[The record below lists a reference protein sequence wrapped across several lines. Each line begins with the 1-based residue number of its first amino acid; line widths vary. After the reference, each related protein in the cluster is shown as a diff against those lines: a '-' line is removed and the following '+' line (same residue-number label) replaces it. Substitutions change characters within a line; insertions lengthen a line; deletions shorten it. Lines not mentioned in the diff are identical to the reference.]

1 MTVSMASRESGRA
14 TTSGLSQRGRIAALV
29 AICLAEL
36 LVVLD
41 NTLVNVALPSMAVQL
56 QADMSGLQWIVDAFT
71 LAFSGLLLA
80 MGHLGDR
87 FGRRRFMVI
96 GLAGVAVMSAAG
108 ALSSGLGQVI
118 AARAGMG
125 VFAAVVFPAT
135 LALLI
140 NIFTEPRQ
148 RAAAVAA
155 WTAMAGMA
163 VAIGPTIGGWL
174 LEYFSW
180 HSVFWINVP
189 VALIAI
195 AAVLITVPES
205 RADHVARLD
214 RIGIVLSL
222 VGVTALVWS
231 IIEAPKHGWLSAQ
244 SLAGYLLSIITLAVF
259 VGWELRV
266 ASPVLN
272 MRLFRNRRFAL
283 PSLAITVSYF
293 AAFGFLFLIT
303 QYFQGVKELTPL
315 EFGIHSLPFAV
326 AVGFGAPI
334 ATMMAQRFGTTA
346 MVVSGLLILAVAMY
360 IAGRTTVDTEYVG
373 PVVVSMILMG
383 LGFAVVQ
390 GPATESIM
398 GSVPLDEAGAGSAV
412 NDTTREVGGA
422 LGVAV
427 LGSIMT
433 SIYAAHVSG
442 RIAGIPAQ
450 IMNPQQKELA
460 GNTPISVLEIVK
472 APVNPLLAPA
482 KADLIHAMKVAAL
495 EGSQA
500 ASYVAVGTLVVAAIV
515 VALALPWRAERL
527 PSVLLGWREN
537 DTAAADPA
545 AVSSDQVGAVADS
558 ISRS

>member
-1 MTVSMASRESGRA
+1 MTVSMASRVSGTA
-14 TTSGLSQRGRIAALV
+14 GLSRRARIAALV

-87 FGRRRFMVI
+87 FGRRRFMII
-96 GLAGVAVMSAAG
+96 GLIGVAVMSAAG

-140 NIFTEPRQ
+140 NIFTDARE
-148 RAAAVAA
+148 RAAAVAS
-155 WTAMAGMA
+155 WTAMAGIA
-163 VAIGPTIGGWL
+163 VALGPTIGGWL
-174 LEYFSW
+174 LKYFSW

-195 AAVLITVPES
+195 AAVIGTVPES
-205 RADHVARLD
+205 RAAHVDRLD

-231 IIEAPKHGWLSAQ
+231 IIEAPKHGWLSTQ
-244 SLAGYLLSIITLAVF
+244 SVVGYLLSVLALAVF
-259 VGWELRV
+259 VGWELR
-266 ASPVLN
+266 AAAPVLN

-315 EFGIHSLPFAV
+315 EFGIHSLPFAI

-334 ATMMAQRFGTTA
+334 ATMLAQRFGTTA
-346 MVVSGLLILAVAMY
+346 LVVSGLLILAVAMY
-360 IAGRTTVDTEYVG
+360 IAGQTRVETAYVG

-398 GSVPLDEAGAGSAV
+398 GSVPLAEAGAGSAV

-422 LGVAV
+422 LGVAL

-433 SIYAAHVSG
+433 SVYSHRVG
-442 RIAGIPAQ
+442 DKIAGIPNQ
-450 IMNPQQKELA
+450 IMNPQQKDLA
-460 GNTPISVLEIVK
+460 SNTPISVLEIIK
-472 APVNPLLAPA
+472 TPVNPLLSQA
-482 KADLIHAMKVAAL
+482 KLDLIHAMKVAAL
-495 EGSQA
+495 DGAQA
-500 ASYVAVGTLVVAAIV
+500 ASYVAVGTLVVAALI
-515 VALALPWRAERL
+515 VALALPWKPERG
-527 PSVLLGWREN
+527 PSVLLGWREKEP
-537 DTAAADPA
+537 TATDSETDPA
-545 AVSSDQVGAVADS
+545 PRA
-558 ISRS
+558 

>member
-1 MTVSMASRESGRA
+1 MASRGTAAGELSRRA
-14 TTSGLSQRGRIAALV
+14 RIAALV

-87 FGRRRFMVI
+87 YGRRKFMII
-96 GLAGVAVMSAAG
+96 GLTGVAAMSAAG

-140 NIFTEPRQ
+140 NIFTNPRE
-148 RAAAVAA
+148 RAAAIAA
-155 WTAMAGMA
+155 WTAMAGIA
-163 VAIGPTIGGWL
+163 VAIGPTVGGWL
-174 LEYFSW
+174 LQYFSW

-189 VALIAI
+189 VALVAI

-205 RADHVARLD
+205 RAAHVDKLD

-222 VGVTALVWS
+222 AGVTALVWS

-244 SLAGYLLSIITLAVF
+244 SLAGYLLSIIALAVF

-266 ASPVLN
+266 ATPVLN

-315 EFGIHSLPFAV
+315 EFGIHSLPFAI

-334 ATMMAQRFGTTA
+334 ATMLAQRFGTTA
-346 MVVSGLLILAVAMY
+346 MVVGGLLILAAAMY
-360 IAGRTTVDTEYVG
+360 LAGRTTVDTAYVG

-398 GSVPLDEAGAGSAV
+398 GSVPLEEAGAGSAV

-422 LGVAV
+422 LGVAL

-433 SIYAAHVSG
+433 SVYTHNVGGKIAA
-442 RIAGIPAQ
+442 IPGQ
-450 IMNPQQKELA
+450 IMTPQQKELA
-460 GNTPISVLEIVK
+460 SNTPISVLEIVK
-472 APVNPLLAPA
+472 APVNPLLAQA
-482 KADLIHAMKVAAL
+482 KMDLVHAMKVAAL
-495 EGSQA
+495 DGATA
-500 ASYVAVGTLVVAAIV
+500 ASYVAVGTLVVAALIV
-515 VALALPWRAERL
+515 AVALPWKPERG
-527 PSVLLGWREN
+527 PSVLLGWRET
-537 DTAAADPA
+537 DTPA
-545 AVSSDQVGAVADS
+545 EESVDQ
-558 ISRS
+558 RS

>member
-1 MTVSMASRESGRA
+1 MASRGTAAGELGRRA
-14 TTSGLSQRGRIAALV
+14 RIAALV

-87 FGRRRFMVI
+87 YGRRKFMII
-96 GLAGVAVMSAAG
+96 GLTGVAAMSAAG

-140 NIFTEPRQ
+140 NIFTNPRE
-148 RAAAVAA
+148 RAAAIAA
-155 WTAMAGMA
+155 WTAMAGIA
-163 VAIGPTIGGWL
+163 VAIGPTVGGWL
-174 LEYFSW
+174 LQYFSW

-189 VALIAI
+189 VALVAI

-205 RADHVARLD
+205 RAAHVDKLD
-214 RIGIVLSL
+214 RVGIVLSL
-222 VGVTALVWS
+222 AGVTALVWS

-244 SLAGYLLSIITLAVF
+244 SLAGYLLSIIALAVF

-266 ASPVLN
+266 ATPVLN

-315 EFGIHSLPFAV
+315 EFGIHSLPFAI

-334 ATMMAQRFGTTA
+334 ATMLAQRFGTTA
-346 MVVSGLLILAVAMY
+346 MVVGGLLILAAAMY
-360 IAGRTTVDTEYVG
+360 LAGRTTVDTAYVG

-398 GSVPLDEAGAGSAV
+398 GSVPLEEAGAGSAV

-422 LGVAV
+422 LGVAL

-433 SIYAAHVSG
+433 SVYTHNVGGKIAA
-442 RIAGIPAQ
+442 IPGQ
-450 IMNPQQKELA
+450 IMTPQQKELA
-460 GNTPISVLEIVK
+460 SNTPISVLEIVK
-472 APVNPLLAPA
+472 APVNPLLAQA
-482 KADLIHAMKVAAL
+482 KMDLVHAMKVAAL
-495 EGSQA
+495 DGATA
-500 ASYVAVGTLVVAAIV
+500 ASYVAVGTLVVAALIV
-515 VALALPWRAERL
+515 AVALPWKPERG
-527 PSVLLGWREN
+527 PSVLLGWRE
-537 DTAAADPA
+537 TEPAAAESA
-545 AVSSDQVGAVADS
+545 EQQS
-558 ISRS
+558 

>member
-1 MTVSMASRESGRA
+1 MTVSTASLESGPA
-14 TTSGLSQRGRIAALV
+14 AAGLSQRAKWAALI

-56 QADMSGLQWIVDAFT
+56 RADMSGLQWIVDAFT

-87 FGRRRFMVI
+87 YGRRLFMII
-96 GLAGVAVMSAAG
+96 GLSGVAVMSAAG

-140 NIFTEPRQ
+140 NIFTGARE
-148 RAAAVAA
+148 RAAAIAL
-155 WTAMAGMA
+155 WTAMAGIA
-163 VAIGPTIGGWL
+163 IAIGPTVGGWL
-174 LEYFSW
+174 LEYYSW

-189 VALIAI
+189 VALAAI
-195 AAVLITVPES
+195 VAVLVTVPES
-205 RADHVARLD
+205 RAPHVDRLD
-214 RIGIVLSL
+214 RIGILLSL
-222 VGVTALVWS
+222 AGVTALVWS
-231 IIEAPKHGWLSAQ
+231 IIEAPKHGWLATE
-244 SLAGYLLSIITLAVF
+244 SLAGYLLSAALLTAF
-259 VGWELRV
+259 VAWELRV
-266 ASPVLN
+266 PAPVLN

-303 QYFQGVKELTPL
+303 QYFQGVKELSPL

-334 ATMMAQRFGTTA
+334 ATLLAQRLGTTA
-346 MVVSGLLILAVAMY
+346 MVVSGLLTLAVAMY
-360 IAGRTTVDTEYVG
+360 IAGRTTVETPYLG

-383 LGFAVVQ
+383 LGFAIVQ

-398 GSVPLDEAGAGSAV
+398 GAVPLAEAGAGSAV

-427 LGSIMT
+427 LGSVMT
-433 SIYAAHVSG
+433 SVYANHIG
-442 RIAGIPAQ
+442 NRIAGIPGQ

-460 GNTPISVLEIVK
+460 SNTPISVLEIVK
-472 APVNPLLAPA
+472 APVNPMFAPA
-482 KADLIHAMKVAAL
+482 KADLIHAMKVAAMQ
-495 EGSQA
+495 GSET
-500 ASYVAVGTLVVAAIV
+500 ASYIAVGTLVGCAVI
-515 VALALPWRAERL
+515 VALALPWRPERGR
-527 PSVLLGWREN
+527 SVLLGWRES
-537 DTAAADPA
+537 DSGTAE
-545 AVSSDQVGAVADS
+545 SDH
-558 ISRS
+558 

>member
-1 MTVSMASRESGRA
+1 MTVSTASLESGPAAAGLPQRA
-14 TTSGLSQRGRIAALV
+14 KWAALI

-56 QADMSGLQWIVDAFT
+56 KADMSGLQWIVDAFT

-87 FGRRRFMVI
+87 YGRRLFMII
-96 GLAGVAVMSAAG
+96 GLSGVAVMSAAG

-135 LALLI
+135 LALLT
-140 NIFTEPRQ
+140 NIFTGARE
-148 RAAAVAA
+148 RAAAIAL
-155 WTAMAGMA
+155 WTAMAGIA
-163 VAIGPTIGGWL
+163 IAIGPTVGGWL
-174 LEYFSW
+174 LEYYSW

-189 VALIAI
+189 VALVAI
-195 AAVLITVPES
+195 IAVLVTVPES
-205 RADHVARLD
+205 RAPHVDRLD
-214 RIGIVLSL
+214 RIGILLSL
-222 VGVTALVWS
+222 AGVTALVWS
-231 IIEAPKHGWLSAQ
+231 IIEAPKHGWLATE
-244 SLAGYLLSIITLAVF
+244 SLAGYLLSAALLAAF
-259 VGWELRV
+259 VAWELRV
-266 ASPVLN
+266 PAPVLN

-303 QYFQGVKELTPL
+303 QYFQGVKELSPL

-334 ATMMAQRFGTTA
+334 ATLLAQRLGTTA
-346 MVVSGLLILAVAMY
+346 MVVSGLLTLAVAMY
-360 IAGRTTVDTEYVG
+360 IAGRTTVETPYLG

-383 LGFAVVQ
+383 LGFAIVQ

-398 GSVPLDEAGAGSAV
+398 GAVPLAEAGAGSAV

-427 LGSIMT
+427 LGSVMT
-433 SIYAAHVSG
+433 SVYANHIG
-442 RIAGIPAQ
+442 NRIAGIPGQ

-460 GNTPISVLEIVK
+460 SNTPISVLEIVK
-472 APVNPLLAPA
+472 APVNPMFAPA
-482 KADLIHAMKVAAL
+482 KADLIHAMKVAAMQ
-495 EGSQA
+495 GSET
-500 ASYVAVGTLVVAAIV
+500 ASYIAVGTLVGCAVI
-515 VALALPWRAERL
+515 VALALPWRPERGR
-527 PSVLLGWREN
+527 SVLLGWREG
-537 DTAAADPA
+537 DSGTAE
-545 AVSSDQVGAVADS
+545 SDH
-558 ISRS
+558 

>member
-1 MTVSMASRESGRA
+1 MTVSTASPESGRTA
-14 TTSGLSQRGRIAALV
+14 AGLPQRAKVAALI

-87 FGRRRFMVI
+87 YGRRLFMII
-96 GLAGVAVMSAAG
+96 GLSGVAVMSAAG

-135 LALLI
+135 LALLT
-140 NIFTEPRQ
+140 NIFTAARE
-148 RAAAVAA
+148 RAAAIAL
-155 WTAMAGMA
+155 WTAMAGIA
-163 VAIGPTIGGWL
+163 VAIGPTVGGWL

-189 VALIAI
+189 VALVGI
-195 AAVLITVPES
+195 AAVLATVPES
-205 RADHVARLD
+205 RADHVDRLD
-214 RIGIVLSL
+214 RIGILLSL
-222 VGVTALVWS
+222 AGITALVWS
-231 IIEAPKHGWLSAQ
+231 IIEAPKHGWFVTE
-244 SLAGYLLSIITLAVF
+244 SLAGYLVSIALLSAF
-259 VGWELRV
+259 VAWELRV
-266 ASPVLN
+266 PAPVLN
-272 MRLFRNRRFAL
+272 MRLFRDRRFAL

-293 AAFGFLFLIT
+293 SAFGFLFLIT
-303 QYFQGVKELTPL
+303 QYFQGVKELSPL

-334 ATMMAQRFGTTA
+334 ATMLAQRVGTTA
-346 MVVSGLLILAVAMY
+346 MLVSGLLILALAMY
-360 IAGRTTVDTEYVG
+360 MAGRTTVDTPYLG

-398 GSVPLDEAGAGSAV
+398 GAVPLEEAGAGSAV

-422 LGVAV
+422 LGVAL

-433 SIYAAHVSG
+433 SVYAGKIGG
-442 RIAGIPAQ
+442 RIDAIPAQ
-450 IMNPQQKELA
+450 IMNAQQKELA
-460 GNTPISVLEIVK
+460 GNTPISIIGIVK
-472 APVNPLLAPA
+472 APVNPLLAQA
-482 KADLIHAMKVAAL
+482 KADLIHAMKVAAMQGA
-495 EGSQA
+495 EA
-500 ASYVAVGTLVVAAIV
+500 ASYVAVGTLVVCAVIVAAT
-515 VALALPWRAERL
+515 LPWRPERGRSIL
-527 PSVLLGWREN
+527 MGWRE
-537 DTAAADPA
+537 
-545 AVSSDQVGAVADS
+545 SDED
-558 ISRS
+558 

>member
-1 MTVSMASRESGRA
+1 MTVSTASLESGPA
-14 TTSGLSQRGRIAALV
+14 AAGLSQRAKWAALI

-87 FGRRRFMVI
+87 YGRRLFMII
-96 GLAGVAVMSAAG
+96 GLSGVAVMSAAG

-135 LALLI
+135 LALLT
-140 NIFTEPRQ
+140 NIFTGARE
-148 RAAAVAA
+148 RAAAIAL
-155 WTAMAGMA
+155 WTAMAGIA
-163 VAIGPTIGGWL
+163 IAIGPTVGGWL
-174 LEYFSW
+174 LEYYSW

-189 VALIAI
+189 VALVAI
-195 AAVLITVPES
+195 VAVLVTVPES
-205 RADHVARLD
+205 RAPHVDRLD
-214 RIGIVLSL
+214 RIGILLSL
-222 VGVTALVWS
+222 AGVTALVWS
-231 IIEAPKHGWLSAQ
+231 IIEAPKHGWLATE
-244 SLAGYLLSIITLAVF
+244 SLAGYLLSAALLAAF
-259 VGWELRV
+259 VAWELRV
-266 ASPVLN
+266 PAPVLN

-303 QYFQGVKELTPL
+303 QYFQGVKELSPL

-334 ATMMAQRFGTTA
+334 ATLLAQRLGTTA
-346 MVVSGLLILAVAMY
+346 MVVSGLLTLAVAMY
-360 IAGRTTVDTEYVG
+360 IAGRTTVETPYLG

-383 LGFAVVQ
+383 LGFAIVQ

-398 GSVPLDEAGAGSAV
+398 GAVPLAEAGAGSAV

-427 LGSIMT
+427 LGSVMT
-433 SIYAAHVSG
+433 SVYANHIG
-442 RIAGIPAQ
+442 NRIAGIPGQ

-460 GNTPISVLEIVK
+460 SNTPISVLEIVK
-472 APVNPLLAPA
+472 APVNPMFASA
-482 KADLIHAMKVAAL
+482 KADLIHAMKVAAMQ
-495 EGSQA
+495 GSET
-500 ASYVAVGTLVVAAIV
+500 ASYIAVGTLVGCAVI
-515 VALALPWRAERL
+515 VALALPWRPERGR
-527 PSVLLGWREN
+527 SVLLGWRES
-537 DTAAADPA
+537 DSGTAE
-545 AVSSDQVGAVADS
+545 SDH
-558 ISRS
+558 

>member
-1 MTVSMASRESGRA
+1 MTVSTAIRGSGQTVA
-14 TTSGLSQRGRIAALV
+14 TLSQRGKMAALV

-56 QADMSGLQWIVDAFT
+56 EADMSGLQWIVDAFT

-87 FGRRRFMVI
+87 YGRRLFMII
-96 GLAGVAVMSAAG
+96 GLTGVAVMSAAG

-135 LALLI
+135 LALI
-140 NIFTEPRQ
+140 TNIFTKPRE
-148 RAAAVAA
+148 RAAAIAL
-155 WTAMAGMA
+155 WTAMAGIA
-163 VAIGPTIGGWL
+163 IAIGPTIGGWL
-174 LEYFSW
+174 LQYFSW

-189 VALIAI
+189 VAVVAVV
-195 AAVLITVPES
+195 AVLITVPES
-205 RADHVARLD
+205 RADHVDRLD

-222 VGVTALVWS
+222 AGVTTLVWS
-231 IIEAPKHGWLSAQ
+231 IIEAPKHGWLAAE
-244 SLAGYLLSIITLAVF
+244 SLAGYVLSVVLLSMF
-259 VGWELRV
+259 VAWELRV
-266 ASPVLN
+266 RTPVLN
-272 MRLFRNRRFAL
+272 MNLFRIRRFAL

-293 AAFGFLFLIT
+293 SAFGFLFLIT
-303 QYFQGVKELTPL
+303 QYFQGVRELSPL
-315 EFGIHSLPFAV
+315 QFGLHSLPFAV
-326 AVGFGAPI
+326 AVGFFAPL
-334 ATMMAQRFGTTA
+334 ATMAAQRLGTTA
-346 MVVSGLLILAVAMY
+346 MVVSGLLILAVAMF
-360 IAGRTTVDTEYVG
+360 IAGQVKVDTPYVG
-373 PVVVSMILMG
+373 PVVISMILMG

-433 SIYAAHVSG
+433 SVYSH
-442 RIAGIPAQ
+442 RIASRIGSIPDA
-450 IMNPQQKELA
+450 IMNAKQKDLA
-460 GNTPISVLEIVK
+460 SNTPISVIQIVK
-472 APVNPLLAPA
+472 APVNPFLASA

-495 EGSQA
+495 AGSQS
-500 ASYVAVGTLVVAAIV
+500 ASFVAVGALVVCALIV
-515 VALALPWRAERL
+515 AVALPWRPEGGK
-527 PSVLLGWREN
+527 SMLLAWREKEP
-537 DTAAADPA
+537 AAAD
-545 AVSSDQVGAVADS
+545 SED
-558 ISRS
+558 

>member
-1 MTVSMASRESGRA
+1 MTVSTASLGSGQAA
-14 TTSGLSQRGRIAALV
+14 TGLSQRAKAAALA
-29 AICLAEL
+29 AICVAEL

-87 FGRRRFMVI
+87 YGRRRFMII
-96 GLAGVAVMSAAG
+96 GLIGVAVMSAAG

-135 LALLI
+135 LALI
-140 NIFTEPRQ
+140 TNIFTARRE
-148 RAAAVAA
+148 RAAAIAL
-155 WTAMAGMA
+155 WTAMAGIA
-163 VAIGPTIGGWL
+163 VAIGPTVGGWL

-189 VALIAI
+189 VALVAI
-195 AAVLITVPES
+195 AAVLAAVPES
-205 RADHVARLD
+205 RADHVDRLD
-214 RIGIVLSL
+214 RFGIVLSL
-222 VGVTALVWS
+222 AGVTALVWS
-231 IIEAPKHGWLSAQ
+231 IIEAPKHGWLAAESI
-244 SLAGYLLSIITLAVF
+244 AGYLVSLVLLAAF
-259 VGWELRV
+259 VAWELRV
-266 ASPVLN
+266 PTPVLN

-293 AAFGFLFLIT
+293 SAFGFLFLIT
-303 QYFQGVKELTPL
+303 QYFQGVKEMSPL

-334 ATMMAQRFGTTA
+334 ATLLAQRLGTTA

-360 IAGRTTVDTEYVG
+360 IAGQAKVETPYLG
-373 PVVVSMILMG
+373 PVVIAMILMG

-398 GSVPLDEAGAGSAV
+398 GAVPLDEAGAGSAV

-427 LGSIMT
+427 LGSVMT
-433 SIYAAHVSG
+433 SIYANRIGG
-442 RIAGIPAQ
+442 RIDAIPSQ
-450 IMNPQQKELA
+450 IMTSQQKDLA
-460 GNTPISVLEIVK
+460 SNTPISVLEVVK
-472 APVNPLLAPA
+472 AAVNPIFAPA
-482 KADLIHAMKVAAL
+482 KADLVHAMKVAAMQGA
-495 EGSQA
+495 ES
-500 ASYVAVGTLVVAAIV
+500 ASYIAVGTLVVCAVIVAAT
-515 VALALPWRAERL
+515 LPWRVEKGN
-527 PSVLLGWREN
+527 SVLMGWRE
-537 DTAAADPA
+537 
-545 AVSSDQVGAVADS
+545 SDED
-558 ISRS
+558 

>member
-1 MTVSMASRESGRA
+1 MTVSTASLESGPA
-14 TTSGLSQRGRIAALV
+14 AAGLSQRAKWAALI

-87 FGRRRFMVI
+87 YGRRLFMII
-96 GLAGVAVMSAAG
+96 GLSGVAVMSAAG

-135 LALLI
+135 LALLT
-140 NIFTEPRQ
+140 NIFTGARE
-148 RAAAVAA
+148 RAAAIAL
-155 WTAMAGMA
+155 WTAMAGIA
-163 VAIGPTIGGWL
+163 IAIGPTVGGWL
-174 LEYFSW
+174 LEYYSW

-189 VALIAI
+189 VALVAI
-195 AAVLITVPES
+195 VAVLVTVPES
-205 RADHVARLD
+205 RAPHVDRLD
-214 RIGIVLSL
+214 RIGILLSL
-222 VGVTALVWS
+222 AGVTALVWS
-231 IIEAPKHGWLSAQ
+231 IIEAPKHGWLATE
-244 SLAGYLLSIITLAVF
+244 SLAGYLLSAALLAAF
-259 VGWELRV
+259 VAWELRV
-266 ASPVLN
+266 PAPVLN

-303 QYFQGVKELTPL
+303 QYFQGVKELSPL

-334 ATMMAQRFGTTA
+334 ATLLAQRLGTTA
-346 MVVSGLLILAVAMY
+346 MVVSGLLTLAVAMY
-360 IAGRTTVDTEYVG
+360 IAGRTTVETPYLG

-383 LGFAVVQ
+383 LGFAIVQ

-398 GSVPLDEAGAGSAV
+398 GAVPLAEAGAGSAV

-427 LGSIMT
+427 LGSVMT
-433 SIYAAHVSG
+433 SVYANHIG
-442 RIAGIPAQ
+442 NRIAGIPGQ

-460 GNTPISVLEIVK
+460 SNTPISVLEIVK
-472 APVNPLLAPA
+472 APVNPMFAPA
-482 KADLIHAMKVAAL
+482 KADLIHAMKVAAMQ
-495 EGSQA
+495 GSET
-500 ASYVAVGTLVVAAIV
+500 ASYIAVGTLVGCAVI
-515 VALALPWRAERL
+515 VALALPWRPERGG
-527 PSVLLGWREN
+527 SVLLGWRES
-537 DTAAADPA
+537 DSGTAE
-545 AVSSDQVGAVADS
+545 SDH
-558 ISRS
+558 

>member
-1 MTVSMASRESGRA
+1 MTVSTASLESGPA
-14 TTSGLSQRGRIAALV
+14 AAGLSQRAKWAALI

-87 FGRRRFMVI
+87 YGRRLFMII
-96 GLAGVAVMSAAG
+96 GLSGVAVMSAAG

-135 LALLI
+135 LALLT
-140 NIFTEPRQ
+140 NIFTGARE
-148 RAAAVAA
+148 RAAAIAL
-155 WTAMAGMA
+155 WTAMAGIA
-163 VAIGPTIGGWL
+163 IAIGPTVGGWL
-174 LEYFSW
+174 LEYYSW

-189 VALIAI
+189 VALVAI
-195 AAVLITVPES
+195 IAVLVTVPES
-205 RADHVARLD
+205 RAPHVDRLD
-214 RIGIVLSL
+214 RIGILLSL
-222 VGVTALVWS
+222 AGVTALVWS
-231 IIEAPKHGWLSAQ
+231 IIEAPKHGWLATE
-244 SLAGYLLSIITLAVF
+244 SLAGYLLSAALLAAF
-259 VGWELRV
+259 VAWELRV
-266 ASPVLN
+266 PAPVLN

-303 QYFQGVKELTPL
+303 QYFQGVKELSPL

-334 ATMMAQRFGTTA
+334 ATLLAQRLGTTA
-346 MVVSGLLILAVAMY
+346 MVVSGLLTLAVAMY
-360 IAGRTTVDTEYVG
+360 IAGRTTVETPYLG

-383 LGFAVVQ
+383 LGFAIVQ

-398 GSVPLDEAGAGSAV
+398 GAVPLAEAGAGSAV

-427 LGSIMT
+427 LGSVMT
-433 SIYAAHVSG
+433 SVYANHIG
-442 RIAGIPAQ
+442 NRIAGIPGQ

-460 GNTPISVLEIVK
+460 SNTPISVLEIVK
-472 APVNPLLAPA
+472 APVNPMFAPA
-482 KADLIHAMKVAAL
+482 KADLIHAMKVAAMQ
-495 EGSQA
+495 GSET
-500 ASYVAVGTLVVAAIV
+500 ASYIAVGTLVGCAVI
-515 VALALPWRAERL
+515 VALALPWRPERGR
-527 PSVLLGWREN
+527 SVLLGWRES
-537 DTAAADPA
+537 DSGTAE
-545 AVSSDQVGAVADS
+545 SDH
-558 ISRS
+558 

>member
-1 MTVSMASRESGRA
+1 MTVSTAIRGSGQTVA
-14 TTSGLSQRGRIAALV
+14 TLSQRGKMAALV

-87 FGRRRFMVI
+87 YGRRLFMII
-96 GLAGVAVMSAAG
+96 GLTGVAVMSAAG

-135 LALLI
+135 LALI
-140 NIFTEPRQ
+140 TNIFTKPRE
-148 RAAAVAA
+148 RAAAIAL
-155 WTAMAGMA
+155 WTAMAGIAIA
-163 VAIGPTIGGWL
+163 VGPTIGGWL

-189 VALIAI
+189 VAVVAV

-205 RADHVARLD
+205 RTDHVDRLD
-214 RIGIVLSL
+214 RIGILLSL
-222 VGVTALVWS
+222 AGVTTLVWS
-231 IIEAPKHGWLSAQ
+231 IIEAPKHGWLATE
-244 SLAGYLLSIITLAVF
+244 SLAGYVLSVVLLSVF
-259 VGWELRV
+259 VAWELRV
-266 ASPVLN
+266 STPVLN
-272 MRLFRNRRFAL
+272 MNLFRIRRFAL

-293 AAFGFLFLIT
+293 SAFGFLFLIT
-303 QYFQGVKELTPL
+303 QYFQGVKELSPL
-315 EFGIHSLPFAV
+315 QFGLHSLPFAV
-326 AVGFGAPI
+326 AVGFFAPL
-334 ATMMAQRFGTTA
+334 ATMAAQRLGTTA
-346 MVVSGLLILAVAMY
+346 MVVSGLLILAVAMF
-360 IAGRTTVDTEYVG
+360 IAGQVTVDTPYVG
-373 PVVVSMILMG
+373 PVVISMILMG

-398 GSVPLDEAGAGSAV
+398 GSVPLEEAGAGSAV

-433 SIYAAHVSG
+433 SVYSHQIAS
-442 RIAGIPAQ
+442 RIGSIPEA
-450 IMNPQQKELA
+450 IMNAKQKDLA
-460 GNTPISVLEIVK
+460 SNTPISVIQIVK
-472 APVNPLLAPA
+472 APVNPFLASA

-495 EGSQA
+495 QGSQS
-500 ASYVAVGTLVVAAIV
+500 ASFVAVGALVVCALIV
-515 VALALPWRAERL
+515 AVALPWRPEGGQ
-527 PSVLLGWREN
+527 SMLLAWREKEP
-537 DTAAADPA
+537 AAAD
-545 AVSSDQVGAVADS
+545 SEN
-558 ISRS
+558 

>member
-1 MTVSMASRESGRA
+1 MTVSTASLESGPAAAGLPQRA
-14 TTSGLSQRGRIAALV
+14 KWAALI

-56 QADMSGLQWIVDAFT
+56 RADMSGLQWIVDAFT

-87 FGRRRFMVI
+87 YGRRLFMII
-96 GLAGVAVMSAAG
+96 GLSGVAVMSAAG

-135 LALLI
+135 LALLT
-140 NIFTEPRQ
+140 NIFTGARE
-148 RAAAVAA
+148 RAAAIAL
-155 WTAMAGMA
+155 WTAMAGIA
-163 VAIGPTIGGWL
+163 IAIGPTVGGWL
-174 LEYFSW
+174 LEYYSW

-189 VALIAI
+189 VALVAI
-195 AAVLITVPES
+195 IAVLVTVPES
-205 RADHVARLD
+205 RAPHVDRLD
-214 RIGIVLSL
+214 RIGILLSL
-222 VGVTALVWS
+222 AGVTALVWS
-231 IIEAPKHGWLSAQ
+231 IIEAPKHGWLATE
-244 SLAGYLLSIITLAVF
+244 SLAGYLLSVALLAAF
-259 VGWELRV
+259 VAWELRV
-266 ASPVLN
+266 PAPVLN

-283 PSLAITVSYF
+283 PSLAITASYF

-303 QYFQGVKELTPL
+303 QYFQGVKELSPL

-334 ATMMAQRFGTTA
+334 ATLLAQRLGTTA
-346 MVVSGLLILAVAMY
+346 MVVSGLLTLAVAMY
-360 IAGRTTVDTEYVG
+360 IAGRTTVETPYLG

-383 LGFAVVQ
+383 LGFAIVQ

-398 GSVPLDEAGAGSAV
+398 GAVPLAEAGAGSAV

-427 LGSIMT
+427 LGSVMT
-433 SIYAAHVSG
+433 SVYANHIG
-442 RIAGIPAQ
+442 NRIAGIPGQ

-460 GNTPISVLEIVK
+460 SNTPISVLEIVK
-472 APVNPLLAPA
+472 APVNPMFAPA
-482 KADLIHAMKVAAL
+482 KADLIHAMKVAAMQ
-495 EGSQA
+495 GSET
-500 ASYVAVGTLVVAAIV
+500 ASYIAVGTLVGCAII
-515 VALALPWRAERL
+515 VALALPWRPERGR
-527 PSVLLGWREN
+527 SVLLGWRES
-537 DTAAADPA
+537 DSGTAE
-545 AVSSDQVGAVADS
+545 SDH
-558 ISRS
+558 